1 MDCMRRSWK
10 LVALLIRLVHRLSSL
25 LIYLQSRQ
33 WWHNLYPYSLAAKT
47 RQAALIKVPEDDDAG
62 NDDYDD
68 DDNDHDDDDDDQLE
82 EVTSL
87 SRKHR
92 LVLRANWGVEWH
104 DDEDD
109 ADDDD
114 DDNA

>member
-1 MDCMRRSWK
+1 M
-10 LVALLIRLVHRLSSL
+10 
-25 LIYLQSRQ
+25 
-33 WWHNLYPYSLAAKT
+33 AAKT
-47 RQAALIKVPEDDDAG
+47 RQASLIKAWVEGLYHEDDDAG

-68 DDNDHDDDDDDQLE
+68 DDNDDDDDYEELE

-92 LVLRANWGVEWH
+92 LALGANWGLGWDD

-109 ADDDD
+109 
-114 DDNA
+114 DNADFGPQ

>member
-1 MDCMRRSWK
+1 M
-10 LVALLIRLVHRLSSL
+10 
-25 LIYLQSRQ
+25 
-33 WWHNLYPYSLAAKT
+33 AAKT

-68 DDNDHDDDDDDQLE
+68 DDNDHDDDDDQLE

-92 LVLRANWGVEWH
+92 VEARAKWGVGWQEGN
-104 DDEDD
+104 EDKHR
-109 ADDDD
+109 AGG
-114 DDNA
+114 N